1 MSTLQQV
8 IDQNKYIPF
17 GEIASSPLNE
27 DEELCREI
35 QTILK
40 GLNLYN
46 YTIDGDFGGITRQ
59 ALRDFKE
66 EKGLTGG
73 DILGPSTAK
82 ALLRYSTNGVLPPPP
97 QPPLPDGLAR
107 AVIQEGQKHGL
118 TLRTQIAY
126 IMATVQHETANTY
139 KPVREAFWKTEEWRR
154 QNLRYYPYYGRG
166 YVQLTWRTNYQ
177 KYSNILGVDLVNNPD
192 RALEPSISL
201 YILVHGM
208 ANGIFTGRRLGQYV
222 SVNRT
227 DFVNARKVINDMDRA
242 HHIANLAQQWLTKLN
257 NFPVP
262 EALPEAVNLGA
273 GMPAF
278 IDENVQLSKDELLLF
293 EQIMSS

>member
-139 KPVREAFWKTEEWRR
+139 RPIQEFGGANRPYA
-154 QNLRYYPYYGRG
+154 PYYGRG

-177 KYSNILGVDLVNNPD
+177 KYSNILGIDLVGNPD
-192 RALEPSISL
+192 QALDPSISL

-222 SVNRT
+222 NVNRT

-262 EALPEAVNLGA
+262 EALPEAVNLEA
-273 GMPAF
+273 VIPAF
-278 IDENVQLSKDELLLF
+278 IDENVQLSEDELFLF
-293 EQIMSS
+293 EQIISS

>member
-139 KPVREAFWKTEEWRR
+139 RPIREFGGANRP
-154 QNLRYYPYYGRG
+154 YAPYYGRG

-177 KYSNILGVDLVNNPD
+177 KYSNILGIDLVGNPD
-192 RALEPSISL
+192 QALDPSISL

-222 SVNRT
+222 NVNRT

-262 EALPEAVNLGA
+262 EALPEAVNLEA
-273 GMPAF
+273 VIPAF
-278 IDENVQLSKDELLLF
+278 IDENVQLSEDELFLF
-293 EQIMSS
+293 EQIISS